1 VPRHRRD
8 VGFTLGVVI
17 PIVTPEE
24 MGAVDA
30 AAADPVEVLI
40 GRAGWA
46 VARAALEMLDGGY
59 GRTVNLIAG
68 PGNNGADGRVGCE
81 HLARRGVRVR
91 IYGAK
96 ECPAELLP
104 ADLVIDAAFGTGFRG
119 EWQSPEVGDTPVLA
133 VDIPSGVNGLT
144 GVAGPGVLAAERTIT
159 FQAWKPGLLLN
170 DGPALAGRVDV
181 ADIGLDCQGVDAR
194 LVGRDDVATW
204 LPRRERDSHKW
215 RGAVKVVA
223 GSPGMTGAAVLATAA
238 AARAGAGI
246 VQLVTT
252 ALADD
257 VRAELITRVV
267 DVADL
272 AGAATDRAERY
283 GSVVVGPGLGR
294 SDLTV
299 EVVHNL
305 IDVDVPLLVDGDGLM
320 AFEPDFVTAIRTDLR
335 SRHTPVVLTPHDGE
349 FARLTGDRVPDDRI
363 AAVRRLASRTN
374 CTVLLKGP
382 TTLVAAPEGALLA
395 VEHGDQRLA
404 TAGSGDVLSGVV
416 GALLARGAPALQAAA
431 GGAWIHAEAGLQWP
445 AAGLLAGDLIDALPG
460 VLAELT

>member
-1 VPRHRRD
+1 MD
-8 VGFTLGVVI
+8 
-17 PIVTPEE
+17 
-24 MGAVDA
+24 
-30 AAADPVEVLI
+30 
-40 GRAGWA
+40 GR
-46 VARAALEMLDGGY
+46 Y

-91 IYGAK
+91 IYGAE
-96 ECPAELLP
+96 ECPAELPP

-194 LVGRDDVATW
+194 LVGRDDAATW

-223 GSPGMTGAAVLATAA
+223 GSPGMTGAAALGTAA

-252 ALADD
+252 ALAAD

-299 EVVHNL
+299 EVVHKL

-320 AFEPDFVTAIRTDLR
+320 AFEPDFVTAIRTDLT
-335 SRHTPVVLTPHDGE
+335 SRHTPVVLTLSLIHISEPTRPE
-349 FARLTGDRVPDDRI
+349 LV
-363 AAVRRLASRTN
+363 SRM
-374 CTVLLKGP
+374 P
-382 TTLVAAPEGALLA
+382 SSA
-395 VEHGDQRLA
+395 
-404 TAGSGDVLSGVV
+404 
-416 GALLARGAPALQAAA
+416 
-431 GGAWIHAEAGLQWP
+431 
-445 AAGLLAGDLIDALPG
+445 
-460 VLAELT
+460 